1 VTEPTTEAGLAP
13 SEGLL
18 RMIADW
24 LSRPAEVGSIRD
36 SLRLL
41 VAKETILVLE
51 AEAIAAERARLREAV
66 EGLHDAIC
74 AFCNGNGLFDSAA
87 VLALLEPQP

>member
-41 VAKETILVLE
+41 VAKETIAAIG
-51 AEAIAAERARLREAV
+51 AEAVAAERARITEAV
-66 EGLHDAIC
+66 RELHVNE
-74 AFCNGNGLFDSAA
+74 AFGGVEIVD
-87 VLALLEPQP
+87 VLAIVNPEETES

>member
-1 VTEPTTEAGLAP
+1 MTEPLE
-13 SEGLL
+13 
-18 RMIADW
+18 R
-24 LSRPAEVGSIRD
+24 LSPDARLTIGGVTHRRVMVDGHSIFLPAAAVDAI
-36 SLRLL
+36 
-41 VAKETILVLE
+41 
-51 AEAIAAERARLREAV
+51 IAAERARLREAV